1 MKYIGITFI
10 TLGVLLVYGT
20 AGSSD
25 LGLITL
31 KQMAARTAIGL
42 SFIGVGTLLL
52 RIYAET
58 KK

>member
-1 MKYIGITFI
+1 MTYIGITFI
-10 TLGVLLVYGT
+10 TLGAILIYGT

-31 KQMAARTAIGL
+31 EQMAARTAIGF
-42 SFIGVGTLLL
+42 SFIGVGALIL
-52 RIYAET
+52 RISSEL